1 MSAGPMRYAIVDLET
16 TGGMA
21 GRDRVIEV
29 AIVLSDGQHVLESWS
44 QLVDP
49 GFRIPSWIVGLTGI
63 DDRMVASAPSF
74 HQVAEQVAERLQGA
88 LFVAHNLSFDWRFL
102 VAEMR
107 EAGHPL
113 LPTTPR
119 LCTVKMGRALLPG
132 HPSYSL
138 GKICESLGI
147 RIEGRHRALGDAL
160 ATAELLH
167 RMLVAPGVEQWLE
180 ERVEGVPGF
189 GRRPAW
195 ASDESM
201 ANIPMAPGLL
211 RLRDAQGKLLLVRSC
226 ADLQAEVASQARQAL
241 KAKRGW
247 RTQVAECDFTSCTT
261 LLRAALEERAVAF
274 RDRPVGNVV
283 PRAASLEPQATQLI
297 WEAHSGAEGVDFAVI
312 GQGRVAWGT
321 LTGSEGPDLSSTGL
335 EEWQALAS
343 DSTGVPGTA
352 GWLLTTSRRRGLQ
365 RRLL

>member
-1 MSAGPMRYAIVDLET
+1 VRYAIVDLET

-29 AIVLSDGQHVLESWS
+29 AIVLSDGRQVLESWS

-63 DDRMVASAPSF
+63 NDRMVAGAPSF
-74 HQVAEQVAERLQGA
+74 HQVAEAVAERLEGA

-107 EAGHPL
+107 EAGNPL
-113 LPTTPR
+113 LPSTPR

-138 GKICESLGI
+138 GKICDSLGI

-167 RMLVAPGVEQWLE
+167 RMLGAPGADQWLE
-180 ERVEGVPGF
+180 ERVEGVPGSD
-189 GRRPAW
+189 RRPTW
-195 ASDESM
+195 ASDENM
-201 ANIPMAPGLL
+201 AKAPMAPGLL
-211 RLRDAQGKLLLVRSC
+211 WLRDEQGALLLVRSC
-226 ADLQAEVASQARQAL
+226 ADLQAELASQARQAL

-247 RTQVAECDFTSCTT
+247 RTQVAGCDFTECTT

-274 RDRPVGNVV
+274 RDRPAGNVV
-283 PRAASLEPQATQLI
+283 PRAASLEPQAAQLI
-297 WEAHSGAEGVDFAVI
+297 WEEHVGADGLDFAVI
-312 GQGRVAWGT
+312 SQGRVAWGSLTASST
-321 LTGSEGPDLSSTGL
+321 LDLSRVSV
-335 EEWQALAS
+335 EEMQALAS

-352 GWLLTTSRRRGLQ
+352 GWLLTTSRRRGLH